1 MLELGPD
8 HTQRKRLLGLK
19 NVDSGSLVVTENL
32 QAAGL
37 LAAVSEQATIWGTFK
52 NVMALLRVAL

>member
-1 MLELGPD
+1 MLELGLN
-8 HTQRKRLLGLK
+8 HIQRKRLLGLK

-37 LAAVSEQATIWGTFK
+37 LAAGSEQATIFGTFK
-52 NVMALLRVAL
+52 NVMDLLRVTL